1 MWRKIYNAIW
11 ADKARR
17 AAVLTIIIALIVSG
31 TALAILN
38 TIGKSK
44 PAQGIPDEQPLIGT
58 EVADLPQESGKNT
71 GSETESQPADE
82 RQTEQSGEQ
91 YETPEVTEPSEQETP
106 AGGNEQSSSK
116 TADTQPATVSG
127 ETVSESGEAENATQE
142 TTTQNNV
149 EPEVRYSVNF
159 ATQGGSVLQT
169 KQVERGTR
177 IKSFSTPYSEGNIF
191 LGWYYDEALTQPV
204 KEDDSVNS
212 DLTLYAAYRQ
222 AEQLQ
227 PVENIVFTAAENVDG
242 DSFAITVVTE
252 DKKLDAE

>member
-1 MWRKIYNAIW
+1 MFFIRILYIANRTNIALLIYKRQQEEYAMWRKIYNAIW

-58 EVADLPQESGKNT
+58 EVADLPQESSRNT
-71 GSETESQPADE
+71 NQETESQPADE

-91 YETPEVTEPSEQETP
+91 YETPEVTGPSAQETS

-127 ETVSESGEAENATQE
+127 ETVSESGERHT
-142 TTTQNNV
+142 
-149 EPEVRYSVNF
+149 
-159 ATQGGSVLQT
+159 
-169 KQVERGTR
+169 
-177 IKSFSTPYSEGNIF
+177 
-191 LGWYYDEALTQPV
+191 
-204 KEDDSVNS
+204 
-212 DLTLYAAYRQ
+212 
-222 AEQLQ
+222 
-227 PVENIVFTAAENVDG
+227 G
-242 DSFAITVVTE
+242 DYHTE
-252 DKKLDAE
+252 

>member
-58 EVADLPQESGKNT
+58 EVADLPQESSRNT
-71 GSETESQPADE
+71 NQETESQPADE

-91 YETPEVTEPSEQETP
+91 YETPEVTGPSEQETS

-127 ETVSESGEAENATQE
+127 ETVSESGEAENVTQE

-177 IKSFSTPYSEGNIF
+177 IKSFSTPYSEGKIF

-212 DLTLYAAYRQ
+212 DLTLYAA
-222 AEQLQ
+222 Q
-227 PVENIVFTAAENVDG
+227 PVYMQH
-242 DSFAITVVTE
+242 TV
-252 DKKLDAE
+252 

>member
-58 EVADLPQESGKNT
+58 EVADLPQESSRNT
-71 GSETESQPADE
+71 NQETESQPADE

-91 YETPEVTEPSEQETP
+91 YETPEVTGPSEQETS

-127 ETVSESGEAENATQE
+127 ETVSESGEAENVTQE

-149 EPEVRYSVNF
+149 EPEFCNTGR
-159 ATQGGSVLQT
+159 
-169 KQVERGTR
+169 KC
-177 IKSFSTPYSEGNIF
+177 
-191 LGWYYDEALTQPV
+191 
-204 KEDDSVNS
+204 
-212 DLTLYAAYRQ
+212 
-222 AEQLQ
+222 
-227 PVENIVFTAAENVDG
+227 
-242 DSFAITVVTE
+242 IT
-252 DKKLDAE
+252 DKAG